1 MLSDT
6 LNKMIKDILK
16 YSVSNLRSRKL
27 RSFLT
32 ILSILIGIT
41 AIFALLS
48 FGQGINTYMS
58 SFGEEMG
65 IDKVFLMPGSGL
77 AGAPGASN
85 ILFTEEDV
93 DFIRKINGVDEIT
106 GMLITSGKIGF
117 KDYREKYPFVIG
129 LATESG
135 EKRLIEEMFG
145 GIEIMEG
152 RALKKGDV
160 LKATAGYSNSVPN
173 RMFKKPVS
181 VGDKVEI
188 NDVKVEVVGFYEEIG
203 SPTDDAQ
210 YYFSEEGFKKIFGE
224 MDYYMILL
232 RTAPDQNPSELAEKI
247 EEKFRKHRGQREGE
261 EDFTIETYDDMMET
275 FTNVIVILNGV
286 LVLIALISVIVAA
299 VNIMNTMYT
308 SILERTP
315 EIGVMKSIGAK
326 NRFILLIFMM
336 ESGILGLVGGSIGI
350 GLGYLIA
357 KGGGLIARNAGLGM
371 LRPAFPPWLI
381 IGCLLFAFIVGTGS
395 GLLPALQASKLKPV
409 DALRYE

>member
-1 MLSDT
+1 
-6 LNKMIKDILK
+6 MINDILK
-16 YSVSNLRSRKL
+16 YSISNLWSRKL

-41 AIFALLS
+41 AIFALIS
-48 FGQGINTYMS
+48 FGQGINSYMT

-65 IDKVFLMPGSGL
+65 VDKVFLLPGSGL

-85 ILFTEEDV
+85 ILFTEDDV

-106 GMLITSGKIGF
+106 GMFITSGKIKF
-117 KDYREKYPFVIG
+117 KDFKEKYPFVIG
-129 LATESG
+129 LATESS
-135 EKRLIEEMFG
+135 ERKLVESMFG
-145 GIEIMEG
+145 GIEVIDG
-152 RALKKGDV
+152 RSLKKGDV

-173 RMFKKPVS
+173 GMFKKAVS

-210 YYFSEEGFKKIFGE
+210 YYMSLEGFKEIFDIE
-224 MDYYMILL
+224 DYEYVYI
-232 RTAPDQNPSELAEKI
+232 RVAPDQNPSDVAERI
-247 EEKFRKHRGQREGE
+247 TEKLRKRRGQKEGE
-261 EDFTIETYDDMMET
+261 EDFIAQTYEDMMET

-286 LVLIALISVIVAA
+286 LVLIALISVVVAA
-299 VNIMNTMYT
+299 VNIANTMYT

-326 NRFILLIFMM
+326 NKFILFIFVT
-336 ESGILGLVGGSIGI
+336 ESGLLGLIGGIIGI
-350 GLGYLIA
+350 VFGYLIA
-357 KGGGLIARNAGLGM
+357 KGGGLIAASAGLSM
-371 LRPAFPPWLI
+371 LRPAFPLWLTA
-381 IGCLLFAFIVGTGS
+381 GCLLFAFVVGAGS

-409 DALRYE
+409 EALRYE